1 MIIRYAGEIDLEFLE
16 KGLLDVRT
24 IEKRP
29 ASDLPVSEE
38 DTESFLKGIEQREI
52 RVIDDE
58 NGQPAAFMYHRTD
71 FPIPYV
77 HGDFL
82 WIDILYVRE
91 DCRGRGMGTAL
102 YRDALRIA
110 GEKGLDRVV
119 IDIFDANDRSKKF
132 HGDLDFKPFYTIYIK
147 ERW

>member
-1 MIIRYAGEIDLEFLE
+1 MMIRYAEESDLEFLE
-16 KGLLDVRT
+16 KGLLGVRT

-29 ASDLPVSEE
+29 AGDLPVSEE
-38 DTESFLKGIEQREI
+38 DTESFLKGIEQKEI

-58 NGQPAAFMYHRTD
+58 KGKPAAFMYHRTD

-119 IDIFDANDRSKKF
+119 IDVFDANERSKKF
-132 HGDLDFKPFYTIYIK
+132 HRDLDFKPFYTIYIK
-147 ERW
+147 EL